1 MPAPLAGKPP
11 FATDEPDSLYDAS
24 PASPPK
30 RRMAPPKP
38 DNPNARSSAY
48 NVYDNYLAPGD
59 NNNRPTSVV
68 STASRNSA
76 IGALG
81 MGLLAM
87 DDSDDDDSDD
97 EEAFERRR
105 RAERA
110 KAALIAELDK
120 SHPAPTSSSSA
131 NKSPSK
137 TLPSS
142 ASSSSLQT
150 QSRSAALAAAISSN
164 ANDRNRA
171 VTPSPP
177 PSPPPIAAPKP
188 GYAGPTIA
196 TLGVGKSPSPI
207 ENPFEPKGQGHPQ
220 GQQGQHMQGQPQ
232 RQNSLGGPQLGAPP
246 QMQQR
251 GPPPGG
257 PGFRG
262 PPGLNINLG
271 LPMPNGNNP
280 NGNVHGHGHANGP
293 LTPPP
298 SAIVRGMTPAP
309 LAPPMTPITPV
320 FAMPKSSASSVYGGS
335 DAHGEKDG
343 FNGVRW
349 DDLPP
354 PTPRKPI
361 MRSGTEDA
369 LLPSRGEKGDD
380 FWRRFSMVAKAEGV
394 ADGRKKESPWLRKTT
409 SGKNRLGRWVWVIG
423 VVLLAV
429 IGAAIGLG
437 VWFGRNSPDHQQPG
451 TLAGGAGTMRA
462 DDATST
468 SSVKGGASATT
479 AKIVTPTHTVKE
491 RGFTGNEVVVRT
503 VDAVDGGLPTPA
515 PTPTAGVVEK
525 HRRHGHMKKRF

>member
-48 NVYDNYLAPGD
+48 NVYDNYLTPGD

-97 EEAFERRR
+97 DEAFERRR

-120 SHPAPTSSSSA
+120 GVPTSSSA

-196 TLGVGKSPSPI
+196 TLG
-207 ENPFEPKGQGHPQ
+207 
-220 GQQGQHMQGQPQ
+220 
-232 RQNSLGGPQLGAPP
+232 
-246 QMQQR
+246 MQQR

-468 SSVKGGASATT
+468 SSVKGGASTT

-491 RGFTGNEVVVRT
+491 RGFTGIEMVVRT

-515 PTPTAGVVEK
+515 PTPTVGVVEK